1 MALFD
6 KLFGGDGMAW
16 RREQKDI
23 LDWAKNLYYPE
34 SGGSL
39 IPETDNKATWEGWR
53 DKFLSWKD
61 AELAKPETSRWW
73 YTFPRQGQEVPS
85 APSVTAPS
93 FTPQADPY
101 AGMGPAI
108 YPMTTPSY
116 TPPSAQDFSA
126 YTSMSPFGG
135 EGGLLYQPWSA
146 EYLNRYVPQSLLN
159 YTPPE
164 LSLARPTYMPNPL
177 GLMELIEIAEE
188 EVASEGESKDKDGK
202 KKTEDRRGGGRG
214 GPFSPDDYGDLSPAQ
229 KAAINSQVEQMN
241 LSDDDLG
248 NIMGGAGEDNS
259 SDFGDPGVA
268 SGQHVG

>member
-6 KLFGGDGMAW
+6 NLFGMPAW
-16 RREQKDI
+16 RRDHEAIVQHARQIGYPGKIADI
-23 LDWAKNLYYPE
+23 NAPKGEWIAFADDLNAWKKKTFAPTAPVATPVQSEE
-34 SGGSL
+34 S
-39 IPETDNKATWEGWR
+39 
-53 DKFLSWKD
+53 
-61 AELAKPETSRWW
+61 
-73 YTFPRQGQEVPS
+73 PS
-85 APSVTAPS
+85 APS

-126 YTSMSPFGG
+126 YTYMSPFGG

-188 EVASEGESKDKDGK
+188 EVASEGESKDKNGK
-202 KKTEDRRGGGRG
+202 KKTEDGRGGGRG
-214 GPFSPDDYGDLSPAQ
+214 GPLSPDDYGDLSPAQ
-229 KAAINSQVEQMN
+229 KAAINAEVEQMN

-248 NIMGGAGEDNS
+248 NIKGGVAEDNS

>member
-6 KLFGGDGMAW
+6 NLFGMPAW
-16 RREQKDI
+16 RRDHEAIVQHARQIGYPGKIADI
-23 LDWAKNLYYPE
+23 NAPKGEWISFADDLNAWKKKTFAPTAPAATPVQSEE
-34 SGGSL
+34 S
-39 IPETDNKATWEGWR
+39 
-53 DKFLSWKD
+53 
-61 AELAKPETSRWW
+61 
-73 YTFPRQGQEVPS
+73 PS
-85 APSVTAPS
+85 APS

-116 TPPSAQDFSA
+116 TPPSAQNFSA
-126 YTSMSPFGG
+126 YTYMSPFGG

>member
-6 KLFGGDGMAW
+6 NLFGMPAW
-16 RREQKDI
+16 RRDHEAIVQHARQIGYPGKIADI
-23 LDWAKNLYYPE
+23 NAPKGEWIAFADDLNAWKKKTFAPTAPAATPVQSEE
-34 SGGSL
+34 S
-39 IPETDNKATWEGWR
+39 
-53 DKFLSWKD
+53 
-61 AELAKPETSRWW
+61 
-73 YTFPRQGQEVPS
+73 PS
-85 APSVTAPS
+85 APS

-101 AGMGPAI
+101 ASMGPAI

-126 YTSMSPFGG
+126 YTYMSPFGG

-202 KKTEDRRGGGRG
+202 KKTEKDGRHGGK
-214 GPFSPDDYGDLSPAQ
+214 GPGDVGYGSSNPPYGYVDFDHLADDMSNIAIGYDNLADMYGYGDMASADIGQ
-229 KAAINSQVEQMN
+229 E
-241 LSDDDLG
+241 SDPD
-248 NIMGGAGEDNS
+248 S
-259 SDFGDPGVA
+259 GDVA
-268 SGQHVG
+268 

>member
-1 MALFD
+1 MGLFD
-6 KLFGGDGMAW
+6 NLFGGDGMAW

-39 IPETDNKATWEGWR
+39 IPETNNKATWESWR
-53 DKFLSWKD
+53 DKFLAWKD

-73 YTFPRQGQEVPS
+73 YTFPRQGQESPS

-116 TPPSAQDFSA
+116 TPPPAQDFSA
-126 YTSMSPFGG
+126 YTYMSPFGG

-188 EVASEGESKDKDGK
+188 EVASESESKDKDSK
-202 KKTEDRRGGGRG
+202 KKTEEDDRGGGKG
-214 GPFSPDDYGDLSPAQ
+214 WGDVGYGTSSPGSVDAQ
-229 KAAINSQVEQMN
+229 AEAE
-241 LSDDDLG
+241 
-248 NIMGGAGEDNS
+248 AGLAESNA
-259 SDFGDPGVA
+259 GVNA
-268 SGQHVG
+268 SGGWGSPVG

>member
-6 KLFGGDGMAW
+6 NLFGMPAW
-16 RREQKDI
+16 RRDHEAIVQHARQIGYPGKIADI
-23 LDWAKNLYYPE
+23 NAPKGEWISFADDLNAWKKKTFAPTAPAATPVQSEE
-34 SGGSL
+34 S
-39 IPETDNKATWEGWR
+39 
-53 DKFLSWKD
+53 
-61 AELAKPETSRWW
+61 
-73 YTFPRQGQEVPS
+73 PS
-85 APSVTAPS
+85 APS

-177 GLMELIEIAEE
+177 GLMELIYLAEE
-188 EVASEGESKDKDGK
+188 EVEDDNGSKDPK
-202 KKTEDRRGGGRG
+202 KSDDNDDLDQRG
-214 GPFSPDDYGDLSPAQ
+214 GPDGYDPDRPGHGD
-229 KAAINSQVEQMN
+229 AAAEA
-241 LSDDDLG
+241 SDKS
-248 NIMGGAGEDNS
+248 GE
-259 SDFGDPGVA
+259 FGDPGVA
-268 SGQHVG
+268 TGQHVG

>member
-6 KLFGGDGMAW
+6 NLFGMPAW
-16 RREQKDI
+16 RRDHEAIVQHARQIGYPGKIADI
-23 LDWAKNLYYPE
+23 NAPKGEWISFADDLNAWKKKTFAPTAPAATPVQSEE
-34 SGGSL
+34 S
-39 IPETDNKATWEGWR
+39 
-53 DKFLSWKD
+53 
-61 AELAKPETSRWW
+61 
-73 YTFPRQGQEVPS
+73 PS
-85 APSVTAPS
+85 APS
-93 FTPQADPY
+93 FMPQADPY

-108 YPMTTPSY
+108 YPMTTSSY
-116 TPPSAQDFSA
+116 TPPSAQNFSA
-126 YTSMSPFGG
+126 YTYMSPFGG

>member
-6 KLFGGDGMAW
+6 NLFGMPAW
-16 RREQKDI
+16 RKDHEAI
-23 LDWAKNLYYPE
+23 VQHARQIGYPGKIADINAPKGEWISFADDLNAWKKKTFAPTAPAATPVQSEE
-34 SGGSL
+34 S
-39 IPETDNKATWEGWR
+39 
-53 DKFLSWKD
+53 
-61 AELAKPETSRWW
+61 
-73 YTFPRQGQEVPS
+73 PS
-85 APSVTAPS
+85 APS

-177 GLMELIEIAEE
+177 GLMELIYLAEE
-188 EVASEGESKDKDGK
+188 EVEDDNGSKDPK
-202 KKTEDRRGGGRG
+202 KSDDNDDLDQRG
-214 GPFSPDDYGDLSPAQ
+214 GPDGYDPDRPGHGD
-229 KAAINSQVEQMN
+229 AAAEA
-241 LSDDDLG
+241 SDKS
-248 NIMGGAGEDNS
+248 GE
-259 SDFGDPGVA
+259 FGDPGVA
-268 SGQHVG
+268 TGQHVG

>member
-1 MALFD
+1 MALFG

-73 YTFPRQGQEVPS
+73 YTFPRQSQESPS

-93 FTPQADPY
+93 FTPQADHY

-177 GLMELIEIAEE
+177 GLMELIYLAEE
-188 EVASEGESKDKDGK
+188 EVEDDNGSKDPK
-202 KKTEDRRGGGRG
+202 KSDDNDDLDQRG
-214 GPFSPDDYGDLSPAQ
+214 GPDGYDPDRPGHGD
-229 KAAINSQVEQMN
+229 AAAEA
-241 LSDDDLG
+241 SDKS
-248 NIMGGAGEDNS
+248 GE
-259 SDFGDPGVA
+259 FGDPGVA
-268 SGQHVG
+268 TGQHVG

>member
-1 MALFD
+1 MGLFD
-6 KLFGGDGMAW
+6 NLFGGDGMAW

-39 IPETDNKATWEGWR
+39 IPETNNKATWESWR
-53 DKFLSWKD
+53 DKFLAWKD

-73 YTFPRQGQEVPS
+73 YTFPRQGQESPS

-116 TPPSAQDFSA
+116 TPPPAQDFSA

-177 GLMELIEIAEE
+177 GLMELIYLAEE
-188 EVASEGESKDKDGK
+188 EAEVGDDNGSKDPKKSKDN
-202 KKTEDRRGGGRG
+202 DDLDQRG
-214 GPFSPDDYGDLSPAQ
+214 GPDRGPGSSSQDGMGVDSDGRTSGDLGMG
-229 KAAINSQVEQMN
+229 K
-241 LSDDDLG
+241 G
-248 NIMGGAGEDNS
+248 GGADQG
-259 SDFGDPGVA
+259 
-268 SGQHVG
+268 

>member
-6 KLFGGDGMAW
+6 NLFGMPAW
-16 RREQKDI
+16 RRDHEAIVQHARQIGYPGKIADI
-23 LDWAKNLYYPE
+23 NAPKGEWIAFADDLNAWKKKTFAPTAPAATPVQSEE
-34 SGGSL
+34 S
-39 IPETDNKATWEGWR
+39 
-53 DKFLSWKD
+53 
-61 AELAKPETSRWW
+61 
-73 YTFPRQGQEVPS
+73 PS
-85 APSVTAPS
+85 APS

-116 TPPSAQDFSA
+116 TPPPAQDFSA

-177 GLMELIEIAEE
+177 GLMELIYLAEE
-188 EVASEGESKDKDGK
+188 EVGDDNGSKDP
-202 KKTEDRRGGGRG
+202 KTSDDNDDLDQRG
-214 GPFSPDDYGDLSPAQ
+214 GPDGYDPDRPGHGDAR
-229 KAAINSQVEQMN
+229 ADA
-241 LSDDDLG
+241 SDRS
-248 NIMGGAGEDNS
+248 GE
-259 SDFGDPGVA
+259 FGDPGVA
-268 SGQHVG
+268 TGQHVG